1 MQTYTTE
8 TESDYKG
15 GVGIERE
22 LQVQRLLVMKG
33 IEYSAENSK
42 SIHVIKPWDGSSKGI
57 GIEAGKWADS
67 KNHVTRSQTIAEWV
81 ISDQ

>member
-1 MQTYTTE
+1 MQTHTTE
-8 TESDYKG
+8 IKSDYKG

-42 SIHVIKPWDGSSKGI
+42 NIHVIKPWDKSSEGI
-57 GIEAGKWADS
+57 EIEAGKWADS
-67 KNHVTRSQTIAEWV
+67 KNQVTRSQKIAEWV